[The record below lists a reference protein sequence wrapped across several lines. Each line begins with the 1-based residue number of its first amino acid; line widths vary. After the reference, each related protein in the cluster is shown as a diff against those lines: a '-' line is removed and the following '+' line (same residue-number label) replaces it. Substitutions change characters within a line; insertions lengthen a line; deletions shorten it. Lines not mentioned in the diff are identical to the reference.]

1 MVPITVSRL
10 CHPTS
15 QFGHERTSAVK
26 QPRLPGFIP
35 IEHIWRRRLRPRQGY
50 TLAPRS
56 DVGDHL
62 VDILPKFRSEVGC
75 RCTGSPHPYHP
86 VLIPKG
92 RVHPG
97 ILPSPKV
104 SIQVTVA
111 PLIVGQ
117 FGNSQISGE
126 PTVQYA
132 PFWYSKVVK
141 ICASACPDNEFGNLL
156 RCSGPPF

>member
-1 MVPITVSRL
+1 
-10 CHPTS
+10 
-15 QFGHERTSAVK
+15 
-26 QPRLPGFIP
+26 
-35 IEHIWRRRLRPRQGY
+35 
-50 TLAPRS
+50 
-56 DVGDHL
+56 
-62 VDILPKFRSEVGC
+62 
-75 RCTGSPHPYHP
+75 
-86 VLIPKG
+86 
-92 RVHPG
+92 
-97 ILPSPKV
+97 LPSPKV

-132 PFWYSKVVK
+132 PFWYSKVVT